1 VLLARPLSARS
12 VIASLLLGMHPPR
25 MAGGRLVQ
33 WCGAFG
39 IADGTARVALSRMVE
54 RGELVASAGT
64 YELAG
69 SVRARQRAQD
79 WSLTPAPTAW
89 EGGWRLAAVRA
100 TARDAN
106 DRAALRDAF
115 RRLRY
120 AEQREGCWV
129 RPDNLPRA
137 SSPAATWKVAE
148 AQCDWWRATPE
159 QDAVALAAQL
169 FDPGAWAT
177 RAEALRGHLESATA
191 SLDRDTEHDAG
202 EALASDLARAF
213 EVGAAALAHVRADP
227 LLPTSLCPEPWP
239 GTALRDAYAL
249 GTSAAS
255 VVLSRS
261 GFEPGRSVPSW
272 PNSWTMPTAC

>member
-1 VLLARPLSARS
+1 MATERNTHAESSLLEQPLSARS

-25 MAGGRLVQ
+25 MPGARLVQ

-39 IADGTARVALSRMVE
+39 IAEGTARVALSRMVD

-79 WSLTPAPTAW
+79 WSLTPAPTDW
-89 EGGWRLAAVRA
+89 DGRWRLASVRPA
-100 TARDAN
+100 ARDAS

-120 AEQREGCWV
+120 AEHREGCWV

-137 SSPAATWKVAE
+137 SGPAEAWQVAE

-159 QDAVALAAQL
+159 QDGFTLAAHL
-169 FDPGAWAT
+169 FDPAAWAT
-177 RAEALRGHLESATA
+177 RAEVLREHLEAATA
-191 SLDRDTEHDAG
+191 SLARADAD
-202 EALASDLARAF
+202 DLARAF

-227 LLPTSLCPEPWP
+227 LLPPALCPSPWP
-239 GTALRDAYAL
+239 GPAVRDAYARYQ
-249 GTSAAS
+249 
-255 VVLSRS
+255 RS
-261 GFEPGRSVPSW
+261 FGKTVREWFRAG
-272 PNSWTMPTAC
+272 A